1 MKSRIIIFNGGVL
14 LTNHDNSKLG
24 VTEIRTFFGY
34 LNPNNFKQSS
44 NKMNNGTTN
53 STIPPS
59 VFSKDYTYVEGAYM
73 CVAWMYPI
81 HIGFAYLVALMGLGA
96 MVTRLFNRIKFLHV
110 WFGRFFM
117 IFMFCCMATSLV
129 IYNTGLPTAIIV
141 FFVLLTIGQSVGWL
155 AIKIHVMIM
164 EKQALKM
171 VQDKLMK
178 LIASGAKFQV
188 KEEKVLNKEDKL
200 KEGKHETHSQKTN
213 DASEEENNHS
223 ENSDE
228 NEKQEQTPAVAESTE
243 FNPNVQ
249 KKEVEDA
256 IVDVGIVFNIS
267 SEIAKAKGEIAN
279 SKGFFGRF
287 FSMKSLHALGM
298 FIAWWNIFGRAMVTD
313 PTKWDGCWAYPAFK
327 NPSGVAVYAPEV
339 KPGSSFISNVPLFV
353 SVAFLPG
360 FLGFIAIGFVY
371 SLTFGLIAWYKQSKL
386 KKQTNKL

>member
-1 MKSRIIIFNGGVL
+1 VLRRLGLFSNYLNGQIAFQ
-14 LTNHDNSKLG
+14 LTNKTIL
-24 VTEIRTFFGY
+24 
-34 LNPNNFKQSS
+34 Q
-44 NKMNNGTTN
+44 MNNGTTN

-59 VFSKDYTYVEGAYM
+59 VFTKDYTYVEGAYM
-73 CVAWMYPI
+73 CIAWMYPI
-81 HIGFAYLVALMGLGA
+81 HIGFAYLVALMGIGA
-96 MVTRLFNRIKFLHV
+96 MITRLFNRIKFLHV

-117 IFMFCCMATSLV
+117 IFMFCTMASSLV
-129 IYNTGLPTAIIV
+129 IFNTGLPTAIMV

-164 EKQALKM
+164 EKQALKI

-188 KEEKVLNKEDKL
+188 KEKVADEKNTL

-213 DASEEENNHS
+213 EGSEEESNHS
-223 ENSDE
+223 ENSDD
-228 NEKQEQTPAVAESTE
+228 NEKQAVAESNE
-243 FNPNVQ
+243 VKPNVQ
-249 KKEVEDA
+249 KTDVEDA
-256 IVDVGIVFNIS
+256 IVDVGVVFNLS
-267 SEIAKAKGEIAN
+267 NEIAKAKGEIAN

-327 NPSGVAVYAPEV
+327 NPSGIAVYAPEI
-339 KPGSSFISNVPLFV
+339 KPGSAFISNVPLFV

-360 FLGFIAIGFVY
+360 LFAFIAIGFVY
-371 SLTFGLIAWYKQSKL
+371 SMTFGLISWYKQSKL
-386 KKQTNKL
+386 KKASK